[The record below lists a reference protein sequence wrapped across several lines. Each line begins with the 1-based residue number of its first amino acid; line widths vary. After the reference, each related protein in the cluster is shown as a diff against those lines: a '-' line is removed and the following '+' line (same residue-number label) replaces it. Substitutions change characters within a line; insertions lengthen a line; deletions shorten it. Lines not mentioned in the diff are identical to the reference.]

1 MGMKV
6 HLTQVSRAEKATITG
21 AILALLT
28 ARQQSGPPEPAL
40 DAYIPELNDLGAR
53 LDTHVLG
60 NVVAD
65 GARALLLAKLDVADD
80 AVDTMYRHIE
90 SFLDVEARRR
100 GSPHAVHARACHQA
114 AFPDGLGHVDDR
126 IIDENRYCRDALAV
140 LQAPENA
147 ALLVNIAFPAGW
159 IAAFANALDA
169 SDAAL
174 DEVVNARIDKSTH
187 ISQGRN
193 AEDDWVDTMVRLRR
207 YISSRA
213 KRTDKAKIAEGRALL
228 RPLLD
233 ELKRISTEAAARATR
248 KAEKGDK
255 GDQVEAPPVKPNGA
269 GTPPIAPPGTP

>member
-1 MGMKV
+1 MKI
-6 HLTQVSRAEKATITG
+6 HLTQVSRAEKASITG
-21 AILALLT
+21 GILALLT
-28 ARQQSGPPEPAL
+28 ARQQSGPPEPTL
-40 DAYIPELNDLGAR
+40 DAYIPELDDLGAR
-53 LDTHVLG
+53 LDAHVLG

-80 AVDTMYRHIE
+80 AVDAHYRHIE
-90 SFLDVEARRR
+90 GFLDIEAHRRR
-100 GSPHAVHARACHQA
+100 SPHAVHALACHQA

-126 IIDENRYCRDALAV
+126 IIDENRYCRGSLAV

-147 ALLVNIAFPAGW
+147 ALLINIAFPTGW
-159 IAAFANALDA
+159 LPAFANALDA

-233 ELKRISTEAAARATR
+233 ELKRLSTEAAARATR

-255 GDQVEAPPVKPNGA
+255 GDQVDAPPVNKPNGA